1 MLACLDLGSRTLVAV
16 EHARRFGINVLAG
29 DQAEL
34 ARRFSTKDPH
44 PEKWDGVAWEERA
57 GAPRIDGT
65 LIWLACELRDV
76 HDGGD
81 HAIATGRV
89 LELDGVRRRAA
100 DLPPGRV
107 PARCSCRLTACVV
120 AARSAS
126 RKMTS
131 AETAMIPVSRR
142 TIASAISR
150 WRSFG
155 SDSKSR
161 PVELALG
168 GAGARRLGE
177 QRDERAAARRRG
189 SGGRCPR
196 GPRAAGSRRGRP
208 GARPPT
214 WATRSAYQKPTDGR
228 RRSQAM
234 PPHAPAIRLVAS
246 TAIPSDDV
254 NGDHRPQSRPSRS
267 EIGLLMRKVTM

>member
-29 DQAEL
+29 NQADL

-44 PEKWDGVAWEERA
+44 PEKWDGVAWEEQS

-89 LELDGVRRRAA
+89 LDLTESGGEPLIFHQGEYRPLLAANRCWWPPRAA
-100 DLPPGRV
+100 R
-107 PARCSCRLTACVV
+107 
-120 AARSAS
+120 S

-150 WRSFG
+150 WRSCRQG
-155 SDSKSR
+155 LE
-161 PVELALG
+161 VEPGQLALG
-168 GAGARRLGE
+168 GAGAGRLGE
-177 QRDERAAARRRG
+177 QRD
-189 SGGRCPR
+189 
-196 GPRAAGSRRGRP
+196 
-208 GARPPT
+208 
-214 WATRSAYQKPTDGR
+214 
-228 RRSQAM
+228 
-234 PPHAPAIRLVAS
+234 
-246 TAIPSDDV
+246 DDRQYAV
-254 NGDHRPQSRPSRS
+254 
-267 EIGLLMRKVTM
+267 